1 MEKLPKDQTLQ
12 VAVAACRHGINFP
25 RSVVAYRHRWKV
37 VLMTMKMASWLRRCP
52 CIMPRQKKK
61 RKSETGPASCEQAHV
76 WQVNLSAEQQGGP
89 SLYGPTQF
97 LSFSRSFILFT
108 SRKKTRGQVS
118 EVTGGT
124 WQSWWCI
131 TRIMTMEP
139 HRAAFFQMWSWVKHF
154 PRLLFHLFCEKAS
167 TVMINTSE

>member
-1 MEKLPKDQTLQ
+1 
-12 VAVAACRHGINFP
+12 
-25 RSVVAYRHRWKV
+25 
-37 VLMTMKMASWLRRCP
+37 MKSRVDDDENGELTTEMSMHHA
-52 CIMPRQKKK
+52 QAKKK

-124 WQSWWCI
+124 
-131 TRIMTMEP
+131 
-139 HRAAFFQMWSWVKHF
+139 
-154 PRLLFHLFCEKAS
+154 
-167 TVMINTSE
+167 